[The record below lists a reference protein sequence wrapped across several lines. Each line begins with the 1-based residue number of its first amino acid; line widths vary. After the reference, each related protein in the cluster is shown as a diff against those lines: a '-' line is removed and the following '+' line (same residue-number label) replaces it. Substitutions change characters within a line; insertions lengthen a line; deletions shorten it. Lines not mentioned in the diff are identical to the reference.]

1 MGITQKAA
9 NELGDIVHIDLP
21 SEGTD
26 FIILDVIICVESVKT
41 AADVYQ
47 MVDGEVLS
55 VNELVEEN
63 ASLVNEDAEN
73 KGWLVKVKL
82 RDLN

>member
-21 SEGTD
+21 GEGTD

-41 AADVYQ
+41 AADIYQ
-47 MVDGEVLS
+47 MVDGEVIS
-55 VNELVEEN
+55 VNELVEDN

-73 KGWLVKVKL
+73 KG
-82 RDLN
+82 